1 MTLSPPWMA
10 PGYSLQAHPSALH
23 DTMFQ
28 NGFFHVLATGWAIS
42 TGAWQQGGYKVLVK
56 QYRKNGRFSEEGFQN
71 FIDLEEM

>member
-1 MTLSPPWMA
+1 
-10 PGYSLQAHPSALH
+10 
-23 DTMFQ
+23 
-28 NGFFHVLATGWAIS
+28 LATGWAIS